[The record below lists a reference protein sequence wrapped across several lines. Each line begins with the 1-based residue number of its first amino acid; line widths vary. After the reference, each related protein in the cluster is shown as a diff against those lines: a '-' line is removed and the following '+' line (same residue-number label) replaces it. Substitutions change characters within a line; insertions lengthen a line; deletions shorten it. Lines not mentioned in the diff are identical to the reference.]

1 MKIEITLPQ
10 IGESVTEAVVNKWLK
25 NVGQDIEK
33 YEPIVEIIT
42 DKVSMEIPSPHTG
55 KLIEKTVSEGETVP
69 MGNIIAVFDV
79 TDVDDNNQPND
90 KTVPDQSIIGSISDV
105 AAVGPTGGEFKDNSL
120 IHEDLPKQTRE
131 DKDVDEVISTDL
143 EKNRYSP
150 VVLKLADQH
159 GIDIT
164 DVSGSGQNNRVT
176 KKDVLNHIDKVN
188 ADEVNVK
195 NTISVGAADDFVTPN
210 PVRKII
216 ADRMVESSSK
226 IPHAWTS
233 VEVDMTEVK
242 KCIDSNR
249 ESFRRL
255 HNIKLTYLTFAVYAV
270 SRGLTSNKYLNSSW
284 IDNKILLRGNVNLGI
299 AIAGLDGL
307 SVPVIHNADAL
318 GFLDICKKLSDLTRR
333 ARNGELQ
340 LNDVEGGTFT
350 VNNTG
355 TLGSI
360 LGGAIINYPQA
371 GIITTESVVRRPMV
385 RISNNKE
392 DIQIRAVMNMCLSFD
407 HRIVDGLEA
416 SNFVQAVKNILE
428 SINIHTKLT

>member
-33 YEPIVEIIT
+33 YEPIIEIIT

-55 KLIEKTVSEGETVP
+55 KLIKKTVSEGETVP
-69 MGNIIAVFDV
+69 MGNTIAVFEV
-79 TDVDDNNQPND
+79 TAVNDNNRPSD
-90 KTVPDQSIIGSISDV
+90 ITVPDQSIIGSISDV

-120 IHEDLPKQTRE
+120 IQEDLHNQSRD
-131 DKDVDEVISTDL
+131 DKDIEKVVPTDL

-150 VVLKLADQH
+150 VVLKLAKQH
-159 GIDIT
+159 GVDIT

-176 KKDVLNHIDKVN
+176 KKDVLHHIDKVN
-188 ADEVNVK
+188 ADEVSDK
-195 NTISVGAADDFVTPN
+195 NTIPISDDDDFVTPN
-210 PVRKII
+210 PIRKII
-216 ADRMVESSSK
+216 ADRMAQSFSK

-242 KCIDSNR
+242 ECIDFNR
-249 ESFRRL
+249 ESFKRL
-255 HNIKLTYLTFAVYAV
+255 HDIKLTYLTFAVYAV
-270 SRGLTSNKYLNSSW
+270 SRALTLNKYLNSSW
-284 IDNKILLRGNVNLGI
+284 MDNKIVIRGNVNLGI

-307 SVPVIHNADAL
+307 SVPVIHNADTL
-318 GFLDICKKLSDLTRR
+318 GFLDICKKLSDLIMR
-333 ARNGELQ
+333 ARKGELQ
-340 LNDVEGGTFT
+340 LNDMERGTFT

-392 DIQIRAVMNMCLSFD
+392 DIQIRSVMNICLSFD

-416 SNFVQAVKNILE
+416 SSFVQAIKKTLE
-428 SINIHTKLT
+428 SINIRTKLT